1 MSIKNKALHIP
12 LKKVFLDSD
21 GVHIL
26 LASNVGGGSFFI
38 LDTGASKSVI
48 DSVILEQMEYEKIEV
63 ESFESSHIQ
72 GMIDGECVQLSQVQ
86 FGDFV
91 CHDFQAVSMSL
102 EHVNSIY
109 SRFIDEP
116 IAGLLGGDFFDK
128 YKVLINYS
136 DLSMSIQVSM

>member
-1 MSIKNKALHIP
+1 MQQIP

-26 LASNVGGGSFFI
+26 VASTIAGGSFFI

-48 DSVILEQMEYEKIEV
+48 DSSILKHVEYEKIEV
-63 ESFESSHIQ
+63 ESFESSHLQ
-72 GMIDGECVQLSQVQ
+72 GMVDGECVQLSQVQ
-86 FGDFV
+86 FGEFL
-91 CHDFQAVSMSL
+91 CSDFQVVSMSL

-128 YKVLINYS
+128 YKALINYS
-136 DLSMSIQVSM
+136 DLSMSIKV